1 MVLASS
7 NPQPGCVG
15 EILTLTI
22 QTTNLLGA
30 LRCLPLHQTLRL
42 THPHH
47 HEGGKMGSVG
57 KENGEKWFNCS
68 PEKSKKISMT

>member
-1 MVLASS
+1 MALAFS
-7 NPQPGCVG
+7 NPQPGCV
-15 EILTLTI
+15 EETLTLTI
-22 QTTNLLGA
+22 QPTNLLGA

-57 KENGEKWFNCS
+57 REKGEKWFNCS
-68 PEKSKKISMT
+68 QAKSKKISMT